1 MSLVS
6 AYGHSQ
12 LRPLADLSPP
22 LIPQPLL
29 PEPVQLISTQGP
41 EPFIE
46 KVSSVISLNH
56 FIMPLALIVF
66 KLSASGMSSLICIWV
81 LGGRDFEQMIPSPL
95 GEKSIPDS
103 L

>member
-46 KVSSVISLNH
+46 KVSSVIFRIRQATTTHSSTSRNSPTRLAFGRLYNPLN
-56 FIMPLALIVF
+56 LSIVRDSF
-66 KLSASGMSSLICIWV
+66 SSWWC
-81 LGGRDFEQMIPSPL
+81 
-95 GEKSIPDS
+95 
-103 L
+103 

>member
-46 KVSSVISLNH
+46 KVSSVI
-56 FIMPLALIVF
+56 FRIRQATTTF
-66 KLSASGMSSLICIWV
+66 
-81 LGGRDFEQMIPSPL
+81 SP
-95 GEKSIPDS
+95 KKN
-103 L
+103 